1 MSDTKNNVS
10 IYNEY
15 LKSINDVKRKVR
27 NAQNIKRKA
36 LKKDIN
42 ASEEDI
48 KLIENKALTNEKI
61 GFNCNDIKIYCFSN
75 GDKYIGKIKDAQ
87 MNGIGVYSFFTE
99 DERILEYS
107 GEFKDN
113 IKRRLWSIYIP

>member
-48 KLIENKALTNEKI
+48 KLIEKKQMKI
-61 GFNCNDIKIYCFSN
+61 LSQKK
-75 GDKYIGKIKDAQ
+75 KYIIKKE
-87 MNGIGVYSFFTE
+87 IKK
-99 DERILEYS
+99 DE
-107 GEFKDN
+107 KDIN
-113 IKRRLWSIYIP
+113 